1 VQTSPEFPGGVKGWL
16 GYLEKKLNKDLP
28 YKNGAP
34 VGKYEVEVSFIISK
48 DGSVLDVKAIN
59 DPGFGLANE
68 AIRVLEQSPKWKP
81 ATQNGRNIIYRN
93 NITISFEVK

>member
-1 VQTSPEFPGGVKGWL
+1 MS
-16 GYLEKKLNKDLP
+16 YH
-28 YKNGAP
+28 
-34 VGKYEVEVSFIISK
+34 
-48 DGSVLDVKAIN
+48 KAVN